1 MPIEIEKIIQYQ
13 PGYQSP
19 DHEIEDVPRPV
30 PNVPRP
36 NVPILNVP
44 KPIVPSPNVQTLNV
58 PRPNV
63 PIPGQS
69 GHRPKVPVPNQYYVP
84 VMYAPRPTLNQSQPR
99 MNSYVPRR
107 GAPVRKRT
115 IENVPSP
122 PDSSLIPSRKN
133 SRAYKGS
140 SKCSQVLFSFDHLK
154 SHSRKIKS
162 RVKL

>member
-36 NVPILNVP
+36 NVPRQNVP
-44 KPIVPSPNVQTLNV
+44 TPNVQTLNV
-58 PRPNV
+58 PIPNL

-69 GHRPKVPVPNQYYVP
+69 GLRPKVPVPNQYYVP

-115 IENVPSP
+115 IESVPSP

-140 SKCSQVLFSFDHLK
+140 SKCSKVLFSFDHLK
-154 SHSRKIKS
+154 SQSRKIKS

>member
-1 MPIEIEKIIQYQ
+1 MPIEIEKIIQYR

-30 PNVPRP
+30 LNVPTLNVPTP
-36 NVPILNVP
+36 NVPI
-44 KPIVPSPNVQTLNV
+44 S
-58 PRPNV
+58 
-63 PIPGQS
+63 GQS
-69 GHRPKVPVPNQYYVP
+69 GLRPKVPVPNQYYVP
-84 VMYAPRPTLNQSQPR
+84 VMYAPRPGLRPSLNQSQPR

-140 SKCSQVLFSFDHLK
+140 SKCY
-154 SHSRKIKS
+154 
-162 RVKL
+162 